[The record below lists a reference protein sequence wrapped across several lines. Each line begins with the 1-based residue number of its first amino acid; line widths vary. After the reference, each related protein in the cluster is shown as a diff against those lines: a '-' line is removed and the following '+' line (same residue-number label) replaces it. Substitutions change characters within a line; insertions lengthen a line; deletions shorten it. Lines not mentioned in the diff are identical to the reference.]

1 MTERTFA
8 DLLFGVSA
16 LHSCHQTARLYT
28 TSLVI
33 RHPTQHAK
41 GTMVLVLGRVWP
53 RRRGR
58 AFDVAHS
65 TRRASLA
72 RTRCFVPK

>member
-58 AFDVAHS
+58 AAGAIDS
-65 TRRASLA
+65 RPPIA
-72 RTRCFVPK
+72 RCAVYR